1 MIGIEPC
8 MASSFLQGCR
18 SPASRAMAAYGAGDD
33 SAFPDVYQDLAPRL
47 FRLALRFARDRAL
60 AEDVVQLAFL
70 KMHLARDRFQHGSDV
85 LPWAKTITRRLAID
99 EVRRRRHEGPLPR
112 DAEGRELTEQVPSE
126 EPSGEETALAHELG
140 SALRDRLETLPPLQR
155 ETFHLVR
162 GKGLRAEQA
171 AVVLGTTTVAVKLR
185 FHRALESLREVACAQ

>member
-1 MIGIEPC
+1 
-8 MASSFLQGCR
+8 
-18 SPASRAMAAYGAGDD
+18 MAAYCAGDE
-33 SAFPDVYQDLAPRL
+33 SAFPDVYRELSPPL
-47 FRLALRFARDRAL
+47 LRLALRVARDRAL

-112 DAEGRELTEQVPSE
+112 DAEGCDDQVPSE
-126 EPSGEETALAHELG
+126 EPSGEATALAHELG

-171 AVVLGTTTVAVKLR
+171 AVVLGTTTLAVKLR
-185 FHRALESLREVACAQ
+185 IHRALENLREVACAQ